1 MAVKFQ
7 KCRWDT
13 KHEFKTN
20 NEKKSVSGKRFKN
33 ILQIKLMLNMLWFF
47 QSFFKEL
54 EMALKLFTWLH
65 IRHGGVCVDF

>member
-1 MAVKFQ
+1 
-7 KCRWDT
+7 
-13 KHEFKTN
+13 
-20 NEKKSVSGKRFKN
+20 
-33 ILQIKLMLNMLWFF
+33 MLNMLWFF